1 MNTIKNSIN
10 VIARFKPP
18 LESENIQLSSTSVCI
33 DNKTFNLD
41 GVAPPSTTQ
50 EEFYETYIKNHILKV
65 ETGINSTI
73 MCYGFTGA
81 GKTYT
86 LFGTNDCVDS
96 DDKPFSDTGI
106 VTRSILSIFELLKQ
120 KTNNDKS
127 LNYSLNLTMV
137 EIYMEKIYDLIDP
150 NNIFIGVSGSTG
162 LIGASKKYIS
172 TEKELINLI
181 SKASYH
187 RKTQDT
193 KLNSLSSRSHCII
206 IIQIKKYSE
215 NGNETCGNLYLV
227 DLAGCERL
235 SSFNTSET
243 DENIK
248 RIIKKKTIVEKL
260 RFGETITSEIN
271 KSISDESRNINK
283 SIFSLNNVVTACSTG
298 QKFIPYRNSKLTMV
312 LKNAIGGNSN
322 TLVTVCCSNNINET
336 LMTLQ
341 FGSRCNKIKNNIKN
355 NIVEKDTRD
364 LLILKLR
371 SEIIDLKSLL
381 EISKQ
386 KMSEERPVNP
396 TFKYPFVQENNSVPE
411 TEVGEDSFKFN
422 CAADFIQTN
431 SSFEYDQINCDK
443 LVNNIF
449 GHLLNSEQLDTDCT
463 LGQSG
468 RDTVLTDE
476 NKEAD
481 ADLSSAVGDV
491 SVDRSEVDGPK
502 DAGFSEVDRS
512 NKGLSDLEGLPIVD
526 KVFFSCCSKIKL
538 KKQKNNSLGQQSSTQ
553 NLSDMQTEAV
563 CDSVKQVAE
572 ELGTAIGDRE
582 AASTFGSD
590 SRGSAVGDLDLGE
603 AGRRAVEEAA
613 SEGGDAVTQAV
624 EQSAEELGTAI
635 GDLDL
640 GEAGRRA
647 VEEAASFVGDLG
659 EAAARGC
666 DAVTQAAEQ
675 SLAAAASG
683 CEAVI
688 QAASFVQMVEKVKFS
703 CCK

>member
-18 LESENIQLSSTSVCI
+18 LESENIHLSSTSVI
-33 DNKTFNLD
+33 VDNKTFDLD

-50 EEFYETYIKNHILKV
+50 EEFYENYIKNHILKV
-65 ETGINSTI
+65 ETGINSTV

-86 LFGTNDCVDS
+86 LFGINDGLDS
-96 DDKPFSDTGI
+96 DGLPFSDTGI
-106 VTRSILSIFELLKQ
+106 VTRSISSIFELLKH

-137 EIYMEKIYDLIDP
+137 EIYMEKIYDLLDP

-162 LIGASKKYIS
+162 LMGASKKYIS

-181 SKASYH
+181 TAASYH

-235 SSFNTSET
+235 SSFNTSEN

-260 RFGETITSEIN
+260 RFGETITNEIN

-371 SEIIDLKSLL
+371 SEIMDLKSLL
-381 EISKQ
+381 ESSRQ
-386 KMSEERPVNP
+386 NMTAVLPANSN
-396 TFKYPFVQENNSVPE
+396 FKYPFVQEADVGGTCEPCNGQVDTP
-411 TEVGEDSFKFN
+411 TEGGVGDYLSDLGEGCFKFN
-422 CAADFIQTN
+422 GDCSSCSAVPTN
-431 SSFEYDQINCDK
+431 SSFEYNQINCDK

-449 GHLLNSEQLDTDCT
+449 GDLLNSESGL
-463 LGQSG
+463 SG

-476 NKEAD
+476 NKEASCD
-481 ADLSSAVGDV
+481 AELPADARVEESGRGAV
-491 SVDRSEVDGPK
+491 EV
-502 DAGFSEVDRS
+502 
-512 NKGLSDLEGLPIVD
+512 LPLVD
-526 KVFFSCCSKIKL
+526 KIFFSCCSKLKL
-538 KKQKNNSLGQQSSTQ
+538 KKQKTNSLNILGEEVSPQIDPP
-553 NLSDMQTEAV
+553 SDQESGDV
-563 CDSVKQVAE
+563 
-572 ELGTAIGDRE
+572 GDRF
-582 AASTFGSD
+582 S
-590 SRGSAVGDLDLGE
+590 
-603 AGRRAVEEAA
+603 
-613 SEGGDAVTQAV
+613 GG
-624 EQSAEELGTAI
+624 L
-635 GDLDL
+635 
-640 GEAGRRA
+640 
-647 VEEAASFVGDLG
+647 EEAASFVGDLDFG
-659 EAAARGC
+659 PSTSSRPRVTEAGRREVEEAAADLGTVVGDLDFAEAGRRVVEEATSIVGAVEAAARDVGVSLGGAVG
-666 DAVTQAAEQ
+666 DAVTQAA
-675 SLAAAASG
+675 SFVGAV
-683 CEAVI
+683 EAVTRDVGDAVT